1 MIESIFAL
9 MFASVLP
16 ILAAAFLFFIFFDD
30 WLSFCK
36 DNPRI
41 RFKAFLTFYSIA
53 PDKWNVYRNYV
64 SYHGGSDFGFSI
76 IDWLR
81 YKHWRKHKEKWETKQ
96 QQNAEY
102 LRTIELIKKDLES
115 FTIENDK
122 MIAKEVDKLNK
133 MWR

>member
-1 MIESIFAL
+1 MIESLFAL
-9 MFASVLP
+9 MFALVLP
-16 ILAAAFLFFIFFDD
+16 ILTAALLFYLIFDD
-30 WLSFCK
+30 WIFHCK
-36 DNPRI
+36 DEPRI
-41 RFKAFLTFYSIA
+41 RFKAFLAFYSIA
-53 PDKWNVYRNYV
+53 PHKWTLYRNYV
-64 SYHGGSDFGFSI
+64 SYFGGSNFGFNI

-81 YKHWRKHKEKWETKQ
+81 YKHWRKHKEKWETKR

-122 MIAKEVDKLNK
+122 MIAKEVDKLNE

>member
-1 MIESIFAL
+1 MIETITALIISTILLILTAMLIFYA
-9 MFASVLP
+9 
-16 ILAAAFLFFIFFDD
+16 IFDD
-30 WLSFCK
+30 WICYSK
-36 DNPRI
+36 DDIRI
-41 RFKAFLTFYSIA
+41 RFKAFLAFYSIA
-53 PDKWNVYRNYV
+53 PHKWSLYKNCV
-64 SYHGGSDFGFSI
+64 SYNGGSDFGFSL

-96 QQNAEY
+96 RQNAEY
-102 LRTIELIKKDLES
+102 LRAIELIKKDLEL